1 MVLHI
6 LSQSTQTSCDM
17 TLIIINPT
25 PIHKAIA
32 DRKRKGILCPDLI
45 PIRWHSVIVVIENQG
60 LSIWE
65 RTLEM
70 RHDKGSRISLIN
82 LHFSPNTFENLAQII
97 CDFLKSDL
105 LGKDRFLRNQGTQN
119 LKIMLGHMILF
130 KFFNLFLFARKN
142 HILSTFL

>member
-1 MVLHI
+1 
-6 LSQSTQTSCDM
+6 M
-17 TLIIINPT
+17 TLVVINPT
-25 PIHKAIA
+25 PIHEAIA
-32 DRKRKGILCPDLI
+32 DRKRKGILCPHLI

-60 LSIWE
+60 LSIWT

-70 RHDKGSRISLIN
+70 RHDKGRCISLIN
-82 LHFSPNTFENLAQII
+82 LHFSPHALENLTQIVGN
-97 CDFLKSDL
+97 FFETHL
-105 LGKDRFLRNQGTQN
+105 LGKDRLLRNQGTQN